1 MAMIRAYA
9 YVCLSGRGR
18 ENALAQQLE
27 GILEYAATHNIE
39 VINIY
44 REVVASNAADLVERP
59 AWAQL
64 MTSLHSSAVRSV
76 LIERLDCL
84 ARDLITQEIFI
95 ASLRRQGFELVSVH
109 EPDLK
114 AKDRR
119 RTMVRQLLG
128 AVEKSEKSQFVLKL
142 RGARLR
148 KKAATGR
155 CEGRKPFG
163 FYAGEHAIV
172 ERMKALRSEGL
183 GFDRIAARL
192 NDAGVPTRTGKPWHG
207 VVVNRILTGKR

>member
-1 MAMIRAYA
+1 MAMTRAHA
-9 YVCLSGRGR
+9 YLCLSGRGR
-18 ENALAQQLE
+18 EDALTQQLE
-27 GILEYAATHNIE
+27 AILEYAAAHNIE

-44 REVVASNAADLVERP
+44 REVVVSNAAVVRP

-64 MTSLHSSAVRSV
+64 MTSLHSSAVRTV
-76 LIERLDCL
+76 LIERLDRL
-84 ARDLITQEIFI
+84 SRDLITQESII
-95 ASLRRQGFELVSVH
+95 ANLRRQGFELVSVY

-114 AKDRR
+114 ATDRR

-128 AVEKSEKSQFVLKL
+128 AVEKYEKSQFILKL

-148 KKAATGR
+148 KKVATGR

-163 FYAGEHAIV
+163 FYAGEQAIV
-172 ERMKALRSEGL
+172 ERMKAFRNEGL
-183 GFDRIAARL
+183 AFDRIAARL
-192 NDAGVPTRTGKPWHG
+192 NAEGVPTRTGKRWHG